1 VEFSEP
7 GKGEDMTIRPHIA
20 LDERLLILR
29 ETDQFRTWSSLDD
42 QRVCILCNKKFSGRQ
57 VEITRGRS
65 GRYQL
70 HCPTDGCNAGP
81 SRWVYLGNP
90 RVSAAAYH
98 DWQRA
103 LLDSDLGSAPPHP
116 TPIAA

>member
-1 VEFSEP
+1 MEFCEP
-7 GKGEDMTIRPHIA
+7 GKGEHMTIRPHIA

-42 QRVCILCNKKFSGRQ
+42 QRVCILCDKKFSGRQ
-57 VEITRGRS
+57 VEITRSRS

-70 HCPTDGCNAGP
+70 HCPTDGCIAGP
-81 SRWVYLGNP
+81 SRWVYPGNP
-90 RVSAAAYH
+90 LVSEAAYN

-103 LLDSDLGSAPPHP
+103 LLDLDLGAAPQQS
-116 TPIAA
+116 TPIPA